1 MKRQLQADD
10 FGRLEGKMTVPGAF
24 GVEIEGPWFTPDKWV
39 SPFYWGAD
47 VQSAIS
53 PPEKVLIHDVTLR
66 DGEQAARVV
75 FTPEEKI
82 LMAREL
88 DKLGVHSIEPGFPT
102 SAQDVEVLHELV
114 GAGLKSKIV
123 PIARIKSQDV
133 RACIDAKPHGV
144 LLEMGI
150 NPFLLREIFNTT
162 PESLLDE
169 IVDYAVEVKRNGLYL
184 EFMGWD
190 VMRIPS
196 RDYVERFFRK
206 LVERAPFDRVTIA
219 DTFGMGHPLA
229 TFNLIRD
236 LKAWTR
242 RAVGF
247 HIHNDY
253 GMATANSVMAV
264 SAGADMVHSSVN
276 GIGERAGNVATEEVA
291 MALQHLMNVDCGID
305 LSQIA
310 SVSQLVAHVSR
321 MKLARNKPIV
331 GEGLFEV
338 ESGIVVGFIEYLK
351 KTPFGGELFFP
362 FKPAVAGLPPHR
374 VLAGRGSGTKSIQYF
389 LAQRGIEC
397 DDATVKRIMER
408 VKHLALVFKDALTDA
423 HLDRVIAE
431 EVRAA

>member
-1 MKRQLQADD
+1 
-10 FGRLEGKMTVPGAF
+10 MTEIATAF

-39 SPFYWGAD
+39 SPFFWGAD
-47 VQSAIS
+47 VQDAIL
-53 PPEKVLIHDVTLR
+53 PPDKVLIHDVTLR

-102 SAQDVEVLHELV
+102 SPEDIEVLHELV
-114 GAGLKSKIV
+114 GAGLTTKIV
-123 PIARIKSQDV
+123 PIARIKPQDV

-150 NPFLLREIFNTT
+150 NPFLLREIFDTT
-162 PESLLDE
+162 PERLLDE
-169 IVDYAVEVKRNGLYL
+169 IVEYAVEVKRAGLYL

-196 RDYVERFFRK
+196 RDFVERFFKR
-206 LVERAPFDRVTIA
+206 LVERAPFDRITIA

-229 TFNLIRD
+229 IFNLIRD
-236 LKAWTR
+236 LREWTGR
-242 RAVGF
+242 SVGF

-276 GIGERAGNVATEEVA
+276 GIGERAGNVATEEVV
-291 MALQHLMNVDCGID
+291 MALQHLMNIDCGVD
-305 LSQIA
+305 LGQIA
-310 SVSQLVAHVSR
+310 AVSEMVAHVSR
-321 MKLARNKPIV
+321 MQLARNKPIV

-338 ESGIVVGFIEYLK
+338 ESGMVVGFIEYLK

-362 FKPAVAGLPPHR
+362 FKPAVAGLPPHS

-389 LAQRGIEC
+389 LSQRGIEA
-397 DDATVKRIMER
+397 DAATVKRIMER
-408 VKHLALVFKDALTDA
+408 VKDLALIFKDALTDA
-423 HLDRVIAE
+423 HLERVISE
-431 EVRAA
+431 ELKSA